1 MTSIFRMVRNLTLK
15 TKGVALLVAGLAL
28 ASMGAHAQG
37 PAPLPRCQVG
47 QLIVN
52 GAYREA
58 QAKQQGQSY
67 DHQVLAVQT
76 EAKKLADRF
85 GANVAN
91 TYADVQTKLLQNL
104 YTNDAYS
111 QMTPDQFRDAIT
123 ASFMS
128 GCGQQI

>member
-1 MTSIFRMVRNLTLK
+1 
-15 TKGVALLVAGLAL
+15 
-28 ASMGAHAQG
+28 MGAHAQG

-58 QAKQQGQSY
+58 EAKQNGQTY
-67 DHQVLAVQT
+67 DQQVQAVQA
-76 EAKKLADRF
+76 EARKLSGRF

-91 TYADVQTKLLQNL
+91 TYGDVQTKLLQNL
-104 YTNDAYS
+104 YTNDAYA
-111 QMTPDQFRDAIT
+111 QMTPNQFRDAMT